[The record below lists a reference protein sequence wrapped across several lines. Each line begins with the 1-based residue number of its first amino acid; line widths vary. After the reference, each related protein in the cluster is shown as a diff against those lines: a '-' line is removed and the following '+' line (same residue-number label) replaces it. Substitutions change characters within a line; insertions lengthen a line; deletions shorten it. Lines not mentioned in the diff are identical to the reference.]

1 MLLSEVRRVE
11 PGSLIQHADP
21 GRARMRGVAVKQ
33 RSRAKQKQARR
44 RIAGAPG
51 DELAASRRQRD
62 YENASSNR
70 KSVLQNRNSQIRH
83 ATTELLPHVIA
94 GKGPRNRS

>member
-1 MLLSEVRRVE
+1 M
-11 PGSLIQHADP
+11 
-21 GRARMRGVAVKQ
+21 RAVAIKQ

-70 KSVLQNRNSQIRH
+70 KSALQNRQ
-83 ATTELLPHVIA
+83 LPDQA
-94 GKGPRNRS
+94 YSNARRCL